1 MGYLLPPSYQYRKYY
16 GKPCAD
22 RKAISP
28 YFGGTPRL
36 FSMERKERN
45 VGTGRNEKLP
55 GFGVLIFLI
64 DKFSGKALI
73 YNA

>member
-1 MGYLLPPSYQYRKYY
+1 MRGPEGYLSVFWGDSPSFFD
-16 GKPCAD
+16 GK
-22 RKAISP
+22 
-28 YFGGTPRL
+28 
-36 FSMERKERN
+36 MRN